1 MTAPKVKPTIT
12 ANPDFGRSVNPISTR
27 WDRLCPPNYYW
38 HPRIFRPSDCPV
50 NPMTICTFLTRKDTI
65 SQKTSKFV
73 PEKCICRF
81 EDLGI
86 IPQIFKS
93 RKVMLRSSFHSA
105 IISFLGRML
114 TIPKNQGRGKEV
126 PEPRPLQRL
135 RRRKIPLITKP
146 LCQPQNQGQKSNQ
159 RSKKPLQRKKN
170 MSTLYSS
177 VMSVSSISVMFFD
190 RES

>member
-1 MTAPKVKPTIT
+1 M
-12 ANPDFGRSVNPISTR
+12 
-27 WDRLCPPNYYW
+27 
-38 HPRIFRPSDCPV
+38 
-50 NPMTICTFLTRKDTI
+50 
-65 SQKTSKFV
+65 
-73 PEKCICRF
+73 
-81 EDLGI
+81 
-86 IPQIFKS
+86 KS
-93 RKVMLRSSFHSA
+93 NV

-170 MSTLYSS
+170 MSMLYSS
-177 VMSVSSISVMFFD
+177 VMSVSSSISIHFLSNWLIPYCGLSWIIGISKHLWFRYCYCKKNWKKFLCSFLTKQNHSFQTSTKTMRHKRHPFIFWLGHQ
-190 RES
+190 

>member
-1 MTAPKVKPTIT
+1 
-12 ANPDFGRSVNPISTR
+12 
-27 WDRLCPPNYYW
+27 
-38 HPRIFRPSDCPV
+38 
-50 NPMTICTFLTRKDTI
+50 
-65 SQKTSKFV
+65 
-73 PEKCICRF
+73 
-81 EDLGI
+81 
-86 IPQIFKS
+86 
-93 RKVMLRSSFHSA
+93 MLRSSFHSA

-177 VMSVSSISVMFFD
+177 VMSVSSICFCYVFWPRVLNLAVITERMENEIKKKEFYENYTSLIDFFVEFMTKRNYVTITFMFKTISRMAFAVMNF
-190 RES
+190 